1 MHFRTGNN
9 WQQPGSIMFL
19 DSRNN
24 EIVNPEQRSL
34 QCSSDNGTI
43 EIGIGKQ
50 GVCGLEV
57 AEHWKQRCWEII

>member
-1 MHFRTGNN
+1 
-9 WQQPGSIMFL
+9 MFL

-34 QCSSDNGTI
+34 QCSGNNGTI

-57 AEHWKQRCWEII
+57 AEH